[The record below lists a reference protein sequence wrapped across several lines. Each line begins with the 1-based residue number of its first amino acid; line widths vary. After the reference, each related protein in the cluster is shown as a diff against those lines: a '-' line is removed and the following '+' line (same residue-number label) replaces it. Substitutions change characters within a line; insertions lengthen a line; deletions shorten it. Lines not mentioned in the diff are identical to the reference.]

1 MKKIRISSLLALAS
15 LSMLLFDGCG
25 KVRYPTSYV
34 LEFPRPP
41 IQPAVSRNSPGTI
54 FVREFGCLEYLCRD
68 RIVYRPSPEEV
79 GFYEYHRWAMDPRRS
94 VTQFVADTLALR
106 SGYNVRSLGSAGGAD
121 YILAGEIEH
130 LEEVDRG
137 SEVFVECAISGAL
150 VDVRTH
156 SIVWRDRAAK
166 TLAVDRRDM
175 RGVVSSLTAAAQMV
189 VDQLVTS
196 AVKALPPVP
205 VQ

>member
-1 MKKIRISSLLALAS
+1 MKKIRVFRLLALVS
-15 LSMLLFDGCG
+15 LSMLLFGACG

-34 LEFPRPP
+34 LEFPKPP
-41 IQPAVSRNSPGTI
+41 IQPAVSQSPPGTI
-54 FVREFGCLEYLCRD
+54 FVREFGCPEYLCRD
-68 RIVYRPSPEEV
+68 RIVYRPSREEI

-94 VTQFVADTLALR
+94 VTQFLADTLALR
-106 SGYNVRSLGSAGGAD
+106 SGYEVRSLESPGGAD
-121 YILAGEIEH
+121 YIEAGEIEH

-137 SEVFVECAISGAL
+137 GEVFVECVISGEL

-175 RGVVSSLTAAAQMV
+175 RGIVSNLTAAAQMV

>member
-54 FVREFGCLEYLCRD
+54 FVREFGCLEYLQRPHCLPAQPRGG
-68 RIVYRPSPEEV
+68 RILRIPPM
-79 GFYEYHRWAMDPRRS
+79 AMDPRRS

-106 SGYNVRSLGSAGGAD
+106 SGYEYGHWCPGGAD

-137 SEVFVECAISGAL
+137 GEVFVECVISGEL

-175 RGVVSSLTAAAQMV
+175 RGIVSNLTAAAQMV